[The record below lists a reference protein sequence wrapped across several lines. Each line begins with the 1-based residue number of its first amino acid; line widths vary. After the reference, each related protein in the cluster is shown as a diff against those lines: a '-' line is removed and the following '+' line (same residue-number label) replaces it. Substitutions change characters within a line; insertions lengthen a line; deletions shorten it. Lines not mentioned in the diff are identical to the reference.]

1 MTLRSV
7 VLGCGSYLP
16 QRTLTNA
23 ELASRLDTSDEW
35 IVQRTGIRERHIAAD
50 DEFTSHLAIKAA
62 NAALA
67 DAGIDAQAIDLIVL
81 ATSTPDNTF
90 PATAVAVQNALGIT
104 HGAAFDLQAVCSGF
118 VFALATADNFL
129 RAGAF
134 KRALVIGA
142 ETFSRILDWND
153 RGTCVLFGDGAG
165 AIVLEA
171 QEQAGASSDRGV
183 LTTHLRSD
191 GRHKAK
197 LYVDGGPGSTKTVG
211 HLRMEGRE
219 VFKHAVGM
227 ITDVIVDAF
236 NATGLYGRRHHLVHP
251 ASGQQANHRCLR
263 AQAAYC
269 AAEGGADRGS
279 PRQHLGGVDSAGA
292 ERCGEGWAREEG
304 RSGAVRSHGRRLHLG
319 FRAGALVTCRLG
331 SERRCKNVASRCT
344 LF

>member
-1 MTLRSV
+1 VTAKRSV

-16 QRTLTNA
+16 QKVLTNA
-23 ELASRLDTSDEW
+23 ELAARIETSDEW
-35 IVQRTGIRERHIAAD
+35 IVQRTGIRQRHIAAEG
-50 DEFTSHLAIKAA
+50 EFTSHLAI
-62 NAALA
+62 NAARAALEH
-67 DAGIDAQAIDLIVL
+67 AGLDAQEIDLIVL

-90 PATAVAVQNALGIT
+90 PATAVAVQNALGIH

-129 RAGAF
+129 RVGAY

-165 AIVLEA
+165 AVVLEA
-171 QEQAGASSDRGV
+171 QDQPGTPADRGV

-197 LYVDGGPGSTKTVG
+197 LFVDGGPSTTQTVG

-236 NATGLYGRRHHLVHP
+236 NATGATAESIDWFVPH
-251 ASGQQANHRCLR
+251 QANKRIIDASAHKLHI
-263 AQAAYC
+263 APQKVVLTVDLHGNTSAASIPL
-269 AAEGGADRGS
+269 ALAVAVKDGRVKKGDLVLFEAMGGGFTWGS
-279 PRQHLGGVDSAGA
+279 
-292 ERCGEGWAREEG
+292 
-304 RSGAVRSHGRRLHLG
+304 
-319 FRAGALVTCRLG
+319 ALVRW
-331 SERRCKNVASRCT
+331 
-344 LF
+344 